1 MQKLSLCFV
10 TGQLKTAQQIDREIR
25 SRYILEAHVQD
36 EGQTNWEC
44 TSIIEVLLS
53 DVNDNAPEFAQELY
67 SVDIPEDSDVG
78 TLITKV
84 HATDKDIG

>member
-1 MQKLSLCFV
+1 M
-10 TGQLKTAQQIDREIR
+10 
-25 SRYILEAHVQD
+25 
-36 EGQTNWEC
+36 
-44 TSIIEVLLS
+44 IEVLLS

-84 HATDKDIG
+84 HATDKDIGNYIFSSQFINDFHNGQIYQTCLTRKPCE